1 MSKPDSNSSKVLI
14 SNPVIGFIIV
24 TLIAGSLFYI
34 YLIHTHLANLQSYKT
49 AIMRWVK
56 TTTEAQ
62 QTFRE
67 QYFKFNHGLY
77 TLSEVSEEYLQT
89 SLENQA
95 LMQYTQ
101 CKSETNAMLEAISHT
116 TATGIASLKN
126 LRWNSAEIFF
136 ELHTSNEDKLFSL
149 LRRIKSKNPDH
160 ILHIDGVSH
169 IGDKNNEYSV
179 VIGRLTQENCTGGQS

>member
-1 MSKPDSNSSKVLI
+1 MSKPEPNSSNTLI
-14 SNPVIGFIIV
+14 SNQVISLTVIFLV
-24 TLIAGSLFYI
+24 AGSLFYI
-34 YLIHTHLANLQSYKT
+34 YLIHTHLVNLQSYKT

-56 TTTEAQ
+56 TTTKAQ

-101 CKSETNAMLEAISHT
+101 CKSETNAMLKSISLT
-116 TATGIASLKN
+116 TDTGIASLNN
-126 LRWNSAEIFF
+126 LRWNSSEILF

-149 LRRIKSKNPDH
+149 LSRIKSENPDH
-160 ILHIDGVSH
+160 TLHIDEVSH
-169 IGDKNNEYSV
+169 IGDKNDEYSV